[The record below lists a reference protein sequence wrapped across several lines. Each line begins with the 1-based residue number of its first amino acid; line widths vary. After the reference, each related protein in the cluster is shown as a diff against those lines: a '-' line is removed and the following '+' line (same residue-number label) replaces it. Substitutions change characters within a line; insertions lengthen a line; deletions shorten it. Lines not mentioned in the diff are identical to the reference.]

1 MRMLAL
7 FTACLCWAQQPPD
20 PAMAPIDDQPNLPR
34 VLLIGDSISIGYT
47 LPVRA
52 ALAGRANVHRIPEN
66 GATSRFGWEKL
77 DSWLGSGKWD
87 VITFNFGLH
96 DLKIM
101 DDGKRQVSLSEY
113 ETNLTAIA
121 QRLKRTGATLLF
133 VLTTPVPEGP
143 VDPPRRTADVSVY
156 NRVAVSVMEAER
168 IRVVDLYSAAMARQS
183 ELQRPGNVHFTEAG
197 YEALAQFVARAIKAK
212 LPRPH
217 SKPRDAVRE

>member
-1 MRMLAL
+1 MYHSEMRLPAL
-7 FTACLCWAQQPPD
+7 LMACLCLAQQAPD
-20 PAMAPIDDQPNLPR
+20 PAMAPIDDEPGLPR

-47 LPVRA
+47 LPVRD
-52 ALAGRANVHRIPEN
+52 ALAGKANVHRIPEN
-66 GATSRFGWEKL
+66 GATSRYGWEKL
-77 DSWLGSGKWD
+77 DSWLGTGKWD

-121 QRLKRTGATLLF
+121 QRLKRTGATVLF

-143 VDPPRRTADVSVY
+143 VDPLRRSGDVPVY

-168 IRVVDLYSAAMARQS
+168 IRTVDLYSVAMARQA
-183 ELQRPGNVHFTEAG
+183 ELQRPGNVHYTEAG
-197 YEALAQFVARAIKAK
+197 YEALGQVVAKAIKAK
-212 LPRPH
+212 LPRPQH
-217 SKPRDAVRE
+217 SRN